1 MAAPRKPAT
10 FTGSSPLAPL
20 MAQFVQEKRA
30 CGYRYNVGAW
40 SLRRLDAHLCRQGL
54 QQVELPRSMTSSWL
68 TKQPHETGKTQ
79 RARINLVRQFALFM
93 RRLGLP
99 ADVPDQGSGAKE
111 SKSFLARVLTH
122 EEVRRLL
129 DTVDRIEPMAS
140 THLRHIVLPELLR
153 VLYGCGLRLEE
164 ALSLRIRDVD
174 LIQGVLHIND
184 TKFRKD
190 RLVPPARP
198 LVVRLQKYAAALG
211 PRSDDDYFFPSPRGG
226 QLHGSGVYRNY
237 RDLLHRCH
245 IGHGGRG
252 EGPRLHDLRHNSG
265 SRIIPGAA
273 SRSAAPSSVVI
284 GGTPSDP
291 RHYQRPLRKS
301 SRRSLGRK
309 RGTDVFLAVVAARAR
324 SFSCMSACR

>member
-1 MAAPRKPAT
+1 
-10 FTGSSPLAPL
+10 LA
-20 MAQFVQEKRA
+20 
-30 CGYRYNVGAW
+30 
-40 SLRRLDAHLCRQGL
+40 
-54 QQVELPRSMTSSWL
+54 
-68 TKQPHETGKTQ
+68 KQPHETGKTQ
-79 RARINLVRQFALFM
+79 RARINLVRQVALFM

-99 ADVPDQGSGAKE
+99 ADVPDQPVGAKE
-111 SKSFLARVLTH
+111 SKSFLARVLTQ

-129 DTVDRIEPMAS
+129 EAADRIEPMAS

-164 ALSLRIRDVD
+164 ALGLRMRDVD
-174 LIQGVLHIND
+174 LVQGVLHIND

-198 LVVRLQKYAAALG
+198 LVVRLQKYTAALG

-252 EGPRLHDLRHNSG
+252 EGPRLHDLRHTFAVHTLL
-265 SRIIPGAA
+265 RWYREGADLQARMPVLATYLGHA
-273 SRSAAPSSVVI
+273 SI
-284 GGTPSDP
+284 DGTQDYLQMTAELYPEI
-291 RHYQRPLRKS
+291 
-301 SRRSLGRK
+301 
-309 RGTDVFLAVVAARAR
+309 VAR
-324 SFSCMSACR
+324 SDAAFSDVIPRRPWRSS